1 MNPSTAVPADKDPN
15 RLSGIDAPTHA
26 AFLVLER
33 RRGTA
38 DSATVDEPIEV
49 VSADPSWP
57 DWFKAEAARL
67 REALPSRVFPGIEH
81 IGSTA
86 VPGLDAKPI
95 IDIMLGIASP
105 TSLGDC
111 LPVLERLGYENLG
124 IVGVPGR
131 WALRRRGGE
140 HAFNISVIAFEGNRW
155 RENLA
160 TRQYLRTSSAARDRY
175 ARAKHKAISQGANT
189 LFTYSD
195 AKRPAVEVVVAEA
208 KMAAAL
214 RLVRPDSR

>member
-1 MNPSTAVPADKDPN
+1 MNPPTAVPADKDPN
-15 RLSGIDAPTHA
+15 RLSGIDASTHA
-26 AFLVLER
+26 EFLVLER
-33 RRGTA
+33 RRGMA

-49 VSADPSWP
+49 ASADPSWP

-195 AKRPAVEVVVAEA
+195 AKRPAVEVIVAEA

>member
-1 MNPSTAVPADKDPN
+1 MNPPTAVPDKDPD
-15 RLSGIDAPTHA
+15 RLSGIDASTHA
-26 AFLVLER
+26 EFLVLER
-33 RRGTA
+33 RRGIA

-86 VPGLDAKPI
+86 VPSLGAKPI

-111 LPVLERLGYENLG
+111 LSVLERLGYENLG

-131 WALRRRGGE
+131 WTPRRRGGE

-155 RENLA
+155 LENLA

-175 ARAKHKAISQGANT
+175 ARAKHKAISQGANM
-189 LFTYSD
+189 LFAYSD
-195 AKRPAVEVVVAEA
+195 AKRPALEGIAAEA
-208 KMAAAL
+208 KVAASL